1 MQAENSFV
9 VWVRHNHQ
17 AARRTGSDDGHL
29 HGRLVQRSRAP
40 CQIPNAVLDAKG
52 SGAVP
57 HVRGCMIDGHVDA
70 VAVDHDGE
78 MLKRRRC
85 VLRQEAEYGEEEGC
99 VE

>member
-1 MQAENSFV
+1 
-9 VWVRHNHQ
+9 
-17 AARRTGSDDGHL
+17 
-29 HGRLVQRSRAP
+29 
-40 CQIPNAVLDAKG
+40 VLDAKG

-78 MLKRRRC
+78 MLERRRC
-85 VLRQEAEYGEEEGC
+85 VSRQEAEDEEEEGG